1 MTLFHRLAARA
12 SSQHG
17 YVTVDDARE
26 VGGTPMALL
35 MLARRGAL
43 DHVDHGIYRVPDLA
57 VGPLAQ
63 LQEAVLRVPGAVLSH
78 DTALELLDLADVNP
92 RQAHVTAPHGY
103 RIRKRLPDW
112 MVVHRDRLDDDD
124 VDDFEGLPV
133 VTPARAIIDAIED
146 GVGAHFV
153 TQAIDMA
160 RRRNLLTTPEEA
172 RVVGVAAD
180 HAIVVQDGTRR

>member
-1 MTLFHRLAARA
+1 MTLFRRLAARA
-12 SSQHG
+12 ADQHG

-35 MLARRGAL
+35 MLAKRGAL
-43 DHVDHGIYRVPDLA
+43 EHVDHGLYRIPDLA

-63 LQEAVLRVPGAVLSH
+63 FQEAVLRIPGAVLSH

-92 RQAHVTAPHGY
+92 RQVHVTAPRAY
-103 RIRKRLPDW
+103 RVRKRLPDW

-124 VDDFEGLPV
+124 IDGHEGLPV

-146 GVGAHFV
+146 GVGARFV
-153 TQAIDMA
+153 TQAIDTA
-160 RRRNLLTTPEEA
+160 RRRNLLTTPEET
-172 RVVGVAAD
+172 RVLGVAAG
-180 HAIVVQDGTRR
+180 HGIVVQGGPTQ

>member
-1 MTLFHRLAARA
+1 MTLFHRLAVRA
-12 SSQHG
+12 ANQHG
-17 YVTVDDARE
+17 YVTVGDARE
-26 VGGTPMALL
+26 TGGTPMALL

-43 DHVDHGIYRVPDLA
+43 EHVDHGLYRIPDLA

-92 RQAHVTAPHGY
+92 RQVHVTAPRAY
-103 RIRKRLPDW
+103 RVRKRLPGW
-112 MVVHRDRLDDDD
+112 MVVHRDRLDVED
-124 VDDFEGLPV
+124 VDDCEGLPV

-146 GVGAHFV
+146 GIGARFV
-153 TQAIDMA
+153 IQAIDTA

-172 RVVGVAAD
+172 RVLAVAAD
-180 HAIVVQDGTRR
+180 HAIVIRTGTTR